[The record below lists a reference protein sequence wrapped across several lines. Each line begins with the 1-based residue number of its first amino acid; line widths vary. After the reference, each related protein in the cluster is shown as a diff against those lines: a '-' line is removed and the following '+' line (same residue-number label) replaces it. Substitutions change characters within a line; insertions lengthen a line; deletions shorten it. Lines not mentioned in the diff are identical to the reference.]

1 MTELVHHTL
10 TAGREAAA
18 SLRASLV
25 SGRIV
30 VSAVLPENPEA
41 ERIQVEVR
49 VSGTNAHAD
58 SIDLPY
64 VPGDFKP
71 PPMGTPRGIS
81 GRRLLLRLLACDRA
95 GRILWQVLDHPVV
108 TGPEGAAAL
117 EFAFEPDPDAP
128 PGSAWIADWRE
139 RSVLFTG
146 PPDDSILARKGGKE
160 AAAKAWEALLT
171 DVARGDAPEHHP
183 LARRIQKFLEARG
196 LAYEA
201 TRSLARWRR
210 EAVAAFL
217 SAGFDEEDNR

>member
-1 MTELVHHTL
+1 MTEIVHHTL
-10 TAGREAAA
+10 TAGREVAA
-18 SLRASLV
+18 SLQASLA
-25 SGRIV
+25 SGRIA
-30 VSAVLPENPEA
+30 VSARLPESLEA
-41 ERIQVEVR
+41 ERVQVEVR

-64 VPGDFKP
+64 APGPFEVR
-71 PPMGTPRGIS
+71 METPRGIP

-108 TGPEGAAAL
+108 AGPEGAAAL
-117 EFAFEPDPDAP
+117 GFAFEPDPSAP

-146 PPDDSILARKGGKE
+146 PPGDSPLARKGGEE
-160 AAAKAWEALLT
+160 AKAKAWEALLT
-171 DVARGDAPEHHP
+171 DVARGDAPERHP
-183 LARRIQKFLEARG
+183 LARRIQETLDARG

-210 EAVAAFL
+210 EAVAALL
-217 SAGFDEEDNR
+217 STGLDEENDR